1 MVAMQAVA
9 EDPTTAS
16 LLGINADRFIVL
28 TFYQQFS
35 SGLAGTLVGSSEYCR
50 TILRYFF

>member
-1 MVAMQAVA
+1 MQAVA

-16 LLGINADRFIVL
+16 LLGINADRFVL

-35 SGLAGTLVGSSEYCR
+35 SRVGGDW
-50 TILRYFF
+50 